1 MVRTLLIVFAAGL
14 VLATVSFGIA
24 GAIGGPDLWRQNWH
38 VGWDDD
44 NEDFG
49 FHRDTSTNGG
59 VRRVE
64 WAGAERL
71 DIYVPGEVTYVQG
84 PPSIVIEGP
93 PNVVDKVIVEGGAL
107 RLPDGYDGHARNL
120 EILVSAPKVH
130 AFALHGAQ
138 TLKIEG
144 YDQDTLDIAVHGS
157 GDIEA
162 GGRTR
167 QLSLAIQGSGE
178 ADLDGLTADDAR
190 VTLNGSGDA
199 RLSARNSAE
208 VEIAGSGDV
217 VFSNRPARLTSQVSG
232 SGEVCQGGED

>member
-24 GAIGGPDLWRQNWH
+24 GAIGGPELWRSGWNI
-38 VGWDDD
+38 GWDKDD
-44 NEDFG
+44 DFS
-49 FHRDTSTNGG
+49 FHHGSSTDGS

-84 PPSIVIEGP
+84 APSIVIEGP
-93 PNVVDKVIVEGGAL
+93 ANVIDKVVVEGGAL
-107 RLPDGYDGHARNL
+107 RFPNGYEGDARNL
-120 EILVSAPKVH
+120 EILVSAPKVQ
-130 AFALHGAQ
+130 AFALHGSQ

-157 GDIEA
+157 GDVQA

-167 QLSLAIQGSGE
+167 QLRLAIQGSGE
-178 ADLDGLTADDAR
+178 ADLDGLAADDAR

-217 VFSNRPARLTSQVSG
+217 VFTNRPVRLTSQVNG
-232 SGEVCQGGED
+232 SGEVRQGGED